1 MCSVRRPGR
10 QNLNLEIVNSAMRI
24 LKLYACNK
32 FWRAGLT
39 NLKKSA
45 SHIHKNGIRSACI
58 VPGKGVSASH
68 KNTLNLGSP
77 PVADRTAV
85 APAAKRVKNVF

>member
-39 NLKKSA
+39 NLKKSV
-45 SHIHKNGIRSACI
+45 SHIHKNGIRAYR
-58 VPGKGVSASH
+58 VSASH
-68 KNTLNLGSP
+68 KNTLNLGFP
-77 PVADRTAV
+77 PVADGTAV
-85 APAAKRVKNVF
+85 APVAKWVKNVF